1 MLFFVDESWQTI
13 GGREIGALGGVGI
26 PERRYNAFCR
36 EVFAFKRDVLG
47 AQELTDC
54 ELRGTSCFAKSA
66 FRRRQAKG
74 YSRLLDAAERMFGAI
89 ERHKGKTFLIWT
101 SDPTLSLLRNPD
113 TTDLSK
119 PYKELLR
126 DMRAL
131 MRTEAPKRRG
141 ALTFDQRHHRDD
153 EAAACAISNFLFRAR
168 GDWAQRFTQIP
179 NFTASSISPG
189 LQAADVVVHLG
200 PHLWDTSQRP
210 ELMPY
215 LSRVQSLCYEFRQGE
230 QQRLHKTI
238 RRVS

>member
-1 MLFFVDESWQTI
+1 MFFFVDESWQTI
-13 GGREIGALGGVGI
+13 DGREIGALGGVAI

-47 AQELTDC
+47 AQELSDC

-66 FRRRQAKG
+66 FRRRRAVG

-89 ERHKGKTFLIWT
+89 ERHHGRTFLIWT

-113 TTDLSK
+113 TTGLSK

-131 MRTEAPKRRG
+131 MRNEAPRRRG
-141 ALTFDQRHHRDD
+141 SLTFDQRHHRDD
-153 EAAACAISNFLFRAR
+153 EAAACAISNFLFRGR

-200 PHLWDTSQRP
+200 PHLADPSQRP
-210 ELMPY
+210 ELQPY
-215 LSRVQSLCYEFRQGE
+215 LGQVQRLCYEFRQSRGE
-230 QQRLHKTI
+230 RMRRTI

>member
-26 PERRYNAFCR
+26 PESRYNAFCR

-47 AQELTDC
+47 AQELSDC
-54 ELRGTSCFAKSA
+54 ELHGTSCFAKSA
-66 FRRRQAKG
+66 FRRREAAG

-89 ERHKGKTFLIWT
+89 ERHRGKTFLIWT

-113 TTDLSK
+113 TTGLSK

-131 MRTEAPKRRG
+131 MRNKARQQRG

-189 LQAADVVVHLG
+189 LQAADVVVYLG
-200 PHLWDTSQRP
+200 PHLADTSQRP
-210 ELMPY
+210 ELKPY
-215 LSRVQSLCYEFRQGE
+215 LERVQSLCYRFRQSPG
-230 QQRLHKTI
+230 QRTRKTI